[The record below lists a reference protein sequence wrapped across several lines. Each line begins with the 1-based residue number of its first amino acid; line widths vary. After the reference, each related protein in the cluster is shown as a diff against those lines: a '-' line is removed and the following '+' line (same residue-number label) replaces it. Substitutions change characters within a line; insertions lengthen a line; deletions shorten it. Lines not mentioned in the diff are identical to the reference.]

1 MWEPRRTST
10 RTMGL
15 TQGAVEYRDHPMG
28 LSGVD
33 HPIDPRNVDLFAKNQ
48 WQAPMAPMASRS
60 IIAKPLR
67 MCQVFG
73 TPIFSIHLLRKSISN
88 WEILKM
94 NWIWFRFVFGTL
106 KLFHPWPIARHPR
119 HPRHLHVAEFGI
131 IFDFDGQLSNIDDD
145 QRMQCSR
152 PNYDKP

>member
-1 MWEPRRTST
+1 M
-10 RTMGL
+10 
-15 TQGAVEYRDHPMG
+15 
-28 LSGVD
+28 
-33 HPIDPRNVDLFAKNQ
+33 
-48 WQAPMAPMASRS
+48 APMAPMASRS

-88 WEILKM
+88 WGILKM